1 MNTPANPKY
10 PPIILASGSQYRRQL
25 LEKLGLSIH
34 CHAPNIDESPQTG
47 ESASD
52 LALRLSREKALSLA
66 AQYPNT
72 LIIGSDQTAELAG
85 TILGKPGSIKLA
97 RHQLQRCSGQ
107 EVTFHTGL
115 CLLNTRSKIEHSLTE
130 VVEVGFR
137 ELCSQQID
145 SYINR
150 EPALD
155 CAGSFKVEGL
165 GISLFRYV
173 RSSDPNTLIGLPL
186 IKLIDLLLDEG
197 YPIP

>member
-1 MNTPANPKY
+1 
-10 PPIILASGSQYRRQL
+10 
-25 LEKLGLSIH
+25 
-34 CHAPNIDESPQTG
+34 
-47 ESASD
+47 
-52 LALRLSREKALSLA
+52 
-66 AQYPNT
+66 
-72 LIIGSDQTAELAG
+72 
-85 TILGKPGSIKLA
+85 
-97 RHQLQRCSGQ
+97 
-107 EVTFHTGL
+107 VTFHTGL
-115 CLLNTRSKIEHSLTE
+115 CLLNTRSKIEHCLTE

-137 ELCSQQID
+137 ELCPQQID